1 MKRIILTMAVVLTA
15 SFTNAQETDK
25 ETSNYSKGYIG
36 VSIGAAFPGSDLGD
50 EAKTGLNLGFINAGY
65 RFDKNWGL
73 TLNWGGTA
81 FSDKEES
88 SVIYSIGY
96 LAFGPMVSFPLNK
109 NIVLDLKPQYAMT
122 SGIIDTGDYGYGKV
136 TLDKSSGFMLGS
148 SVNFS
153 LAKHWALSLNLD
165 YLSTK
170 FKEYNDG
177 IVIVEKQDVST
188 FNTSIGIQ
196 YKF

>member
-1 MKRIILTMAVVLTA
+1 MKKIILTMAVVLTA
-15 SFTNAQETDK
+15 TYTNAQETSK
-25 ETSNYSKGYIG
+25 ETSNDSKGYIG
-36 VSIGAAFPGSDLGD
+36 VSIGAAFPGGDLGD
-50 EAKTGLNLGFINAGY
+50 AAETGLNLGFINAGY

-81 FSDKEES
+81 FSDKDVS
-88 SVIYSIGY
+88 SVKYGVGY
-96 LAFGPMVSFPLNK
+96 LAIGPMVSFPLNN
-109 NIVLDLKPQYAMT
+109 NIVLDLKPQYAFT
-122 SGIIDTGDYGYGKV
+122 SGIIDTGDSGYGKL
-136 TLDKSSGFMLGS
+136 TLDKSSGFILGS

-170 FKEYNDG
+170 FNEYDDG
-177 IVIVEKQDVST
+177 IIFLEEQDIST
-188 FNTSIGIQ
+188 FNTSLGFQ

>member
-1 MKRIILTMAVVLTA
+1 MAVVLTA
-15 SFTNAQETDK
+15 TYTNAQETSK
-25 ETSNYSKGYIG
+25 ETSNDSKGYIG
-36 VSIGAAFPGSDLGD
+36 VSIGAAFPGGDLGD
-50 EAKTGLNLGFINAGY
+50 AAETGLNLGFINAGY

-81 FSDKEES
+81 FSDKDVS
-88 SVIYSIGY
+88 SVKYGVGY
-96 LAFGPMVSFPLNK
+96 LAIGPMVSFPLNN

-122 SGIIDTGDYGYGKV
+122 SGIIDDGNDRI
-136 TLDKSSGFMLGS
+136 TLDKSSGCILGS

-170 FKEYNDG
+170 FNEYDNG
-177 IVIVEKQDVST
+177 IFSIPKKDVSI
-188 FNTSIGIQ
+188 FNTSLGFQ

>member
-1 MKRIILTMAVVLTA
+1 MKKIILTMAVVLTA
-15 SFTNAQETDK
+15 IFASAQET
-25 ETSNYSKGYIG
+25 SNDSKGYIG
-36 VSIGAAFPGSDLGD
+36 VSIGAAFPGGDLGD
-50 EAKTGLNLGFINAGY
+50 DAETGLNLGFINFGY
-65 RFDKNWGL
+65 RFDKNWGV

-81 FSDKEES
+81 FSDKNES
-88 SVIYSIGY
+88 SVIYGVGY
-96 LAFGPMVSFPLNK
+96 LAIGPMWSIPLNN
-109 NIVLDLKPQYAMT
+109 NIVLDLKPQYAIT
-122 SGIIDTGDYGYGKV
+122 SGIIDTGDYGYGKL

-170 FKEYNDG
+170 FNEYDDG
-177 IVIVEKQDVST
+177 IIYLPKQDVSI
-188 FNTSIGIQ
+188 FNTSLGFQ